1 MLEVQV
7 QAFLGRLVVIRHDQQ
22 ARVGAG
28 LFGVTGQLDRFAGRV
43 GAGTGNHRDSAVDLF
58 DHGADHFD
66 VFVHIKGGRFTCSA
80 DRHDGVGAV
89 LQVKVHQFA
98 QAVPVETTLC
108 IHGCDQCHHTARN
121 HATAPAGK
129 REP

>member
-1 MLEVQV
+1 MPVKRRIGAGGL
-7 QAFLGRLVVIRHDQQ
+7 
-22 ARVGAG
+22 RVG
-28 LFGVTGQLDRFAGRV
+28 GQLDGFTGRV
-43 GAGTGNHRDSAVDLF
+43 GAGTGDHRNAAIDLLHYAT
-58 DHGADHFD
+58 DDFD
-66 VFVHIKGGRFTCSA
+66 VFAHIKSGRLTCRA

-98 QAVPVETTLC
+98 QTVPVETTLC